1 MPRCDP
7 SPSPLVVA
15 AACAAF
21 VLAAPASAAARP
33 DLARMALA
41 AADVSPTAKV
51 VKQGYADQKPYVAF
65 YARLIRS
72 RAKPVGRARITGV
85 ESDIGLFEDADE
97 AALALGGIFLADA
110 SDFRRQVARDLRVP
124 AKDVHVGRV
133 DDLRVG
139 DGGALVPV
147 RVESGRRRL
156 SLTEAYFT
164 LDRVFGALYVY
175 SRTPVASGRIT
186 RLARRAAAHVREEL
200 LPRQPAAPAFA
211 GLVPAS
217 R

>member
-1 MPRCDP
+1 
-7 SPSPLVVA
+7 VA
-15 AACAAF
+15 AVCAAF

-33 DLARMALA
+33 DLARMALTP
-41 AADVSPTAKV
+41 ADVSPTAKV
-51 VKQGYADQKPYVAF
+51 VKQGYAHQKPYVAF

-72 RAKPVGRARITGV
+72 RAKPVGRARITAV
-85 ESDIGLFEDADE
+85 ESDVGLFEDADE

-147 RVESGRRRL
+147 RVDIGPRRL
-156 SLTEAYFT
+156 SLTEGYFT
-164 LDRVFGALYVY
+164 LDRVFGSLYVY
-175 SRTPVASGRIT
+175 SQTRVARGRIT

-200 LPRQPAAPAFA
+200 LPRQPAAPAFV
-211 GLVPAS
+211 GLVPGRGDRSHAPAP
-217 R
+217 

>member
-15 AACAAF
+15 AVCAAF

-33 DLARMALA
+33 DLARMALT

-51 VKQGYADQKPYVAF
+51 VKQGYAHEGSYVAF
-65 YARLIRS
+65 YARFIRS
-72 RAKPVGRARITGV
+72 RANPVGRARITGV
-85 ESDIGLFEDADE
+85 ESDVGLLEDADE
-97 AALALGGIFLADA
+97 AALTLGTIFLADT
-110 SDFRRQVARDLRVP
+110 SDFRRQVARGVRVP

-133 DDLRVG
+133 DDLHVG

-147 RVESGRRRL
+147 RVKIGRRRL

-164 LDRVFGALYVY
+164 LDRIFGSLYLY
-175 SRTPVASGRIT
+175 SRTPVARRRVT
-186 RLARRAAAHVREEL
+186 RLARRAVARVREEL
-200 LPRQPAAPAFA
+200 MPRAGPRSAA
-211 GLVPAS
+211 S
-217 R
+217 NT